1 MNRAFY
7 DNETITASQTE
18 KYLTFILDD
27 QFYAI
32 PIANVIEIIAMQETT
47 KMPDF
52 PDYVKGVIN
61 LRGTIIPLIDVRLR
75 FHKPEREYDAR
86 TSVIVVSVNDVQVGF
101 IVDMVDEVKDINYS
115 DIADPP
121 KMSGDMQNRYII
133 GIGKVEGKI
142 VLLLDSDKL
151 LNEKEIESIAQAL

>member
-101 IVDMVDEVKDINYS
+101 IVDMVDEVKDIDNS

>member
-75 FHKPEREYDAR
+75 FRKPEREYDAR

-101 IVDMVDEVKDINYS
+101 IVDMVDEVKDIDNS

-142 VLLLDSDKL
+142 VLLLDSNKV

>member
-75 FHKPEREYDAR
+75 FRKPEREYDAR

-101 IVDMVDEVKDINYS
+101 IVDMVDEVKDIDNS

>member
-75 FHKPEREYDAR
+75 FRQPEREYDAR
-86 TSVIVVSVNDVQVGF
+86 TSVIV
-101 IVDMVDEVKDINYS
+101 E
-115 DIADPP
+115 
-121 KMSGDMQNRYII
+121 I
-133 GIGKVEGKI
+133 GRASCRERV
-142 VLLLDSDKL
+142 
-151 LNEKEIESIAQAL
+151 

>member
-101 IVDMVDEVKDINYS
+101 IVDMVDEVKDIDNS

-142 VLLLDSDKL
+142 VLLLDSNKV